1 MKRLFNHRRRPYEDK
16 IDYDEW
22 EEFAQDTEGSEYDS
36 AENDYIEE
44 DAEYGDVMYDAEGVE
59 YDEDN
64 GYIYGETEE
73 YEVEEGCYA
82 EETALADDMEEMYE
96 SAAEFEPED
105 AYFAGNAVVYDKE
118 ISYMEEDAR
127 YEEEDEYY
135 SEEGDEYYS
144 EEEVEGPD
152 DWLYE
157 EEDSRYAVNPGRRRS
172 ARKGGRKIGLMD
184 GVMILTGAAAL
195 VVALI
200 AGVRYA
206 NERVIDNQ
214 VESFVAVGSQLAD
227 IKLPGQAGLLAVAD
241 EEAAKK
247 AAAEALA
254 KQEQEKKEQEEEKN
268 KEYNEQDYKN
278 MVTVVL
284 NMSSIQKDLKIKFV
298 NKNTDKLISNVPFV
312 VTVTDP
318 DGKTSTWTDDDM
330 DGIIYKTKLSP
341 GSYKV
346 AGVELTSKKHQDYY
360 VPTTSKSVEVKE
372 DIEYKKVDVKN
383 EIKTEAEVNVNK
395 EDTKKNETQVEEKL
409 DNTVDWVESTT
420 KPVSFKEID
429 KTVIVN
435 PLTVA
440 YAGSFQRLAQ
450 MTAPGYS
457 ISEASKNLNTG
468 ESFTLKAAVAGVNLT
483 QIVWTSSNPEVV
495 TVVPVEGNAA
505 EAVVT
510 AVGAGS
516 ATVSYTVSGTSVSGG
531 DTITNKGASCTV
543 TVTVLGKGSVVT
555 DKAEITVVKQKI
567 AAVKA
572 TATGFAEGKELIY
585 TAVSNKTEIATATCD
600 TQGNL
605 VITGVSE
612 GEAEITVSV
621 NYKGIAEQNAAATL
635 ATAVVKVKVIDQPV
649 LTFEKTAATAYI
661 NTPLVLKV
669 ALTNAP
675 EDAVIT
681 AQSSDTGVATVEVK
695 GKEITVTGLA
705 VGSTTVT
712 AQYVLNDQEIKA
724 VCTVTVK
731 QDPKLDKVTLL
742 KDINGNLI
750 YVQEDGVYRE
760 AVYADYY
767 TAEKFYVKGNVS
779 YTGWQTIEGKVYYF
793 DAAGKKVTGAQIIQG
808 AQYNFDADG
817 VLYTGSGIRGID
829 VSKWNGNIDWKAVK
843 NSGIEYVIIRC
854 GYRGSSQGMLI
865 EDPKYQSNIKGAT
878 QAGLKVGVYFFTQ
891 AISEAEAIEEASMV
905 LEQVKNYKI
914 SYPIFLDVEA
924 SGGRADGIDKATR
937 TAVCKAFCQTIQ
949 SAGYTAGIYANKTWL
964 ETKMDANAL
973 SAYKIWLA
981 QYAVTPTY
989 SGRYDIWQYQ
999 STGKVSGI
1007 SGNVDM
1013 NWSYLGY

>member
-1 MKRLFNHRRRPYEDK
+1 MKRFFNHRKRPYDDTF
-16 IDYDEW
+16 DYDEW
-22 EEFAQDTEGSEYDS
+22 EELIQDEDAAEYDS
-36 AENDYIEE
+36 DEDVYIEG
-44 DAEYGDVMYDAEGVE
+44 DVEYGDVMYDAEE
-59 YDEDN
+59 YDVDEDC
-64 GYIYGETEE
+64 YGGETAVEDEVGEMYETEE
-73 YEVEEGCYA
+73 ELPGDAAFWAGSGAMFEG
-82 EETALADDMEEMYE
+82 
-96 SAAEFEPED
+96 
-105 AYFAGNAVVYDKE
+105 E
-118 ISYMEEDAR
+118 ISYTDEESECDEEDE
-127 YEEEDEYY
+127 YYSEEEEEYYSEEDEYY
-135 SEEGDEYYS
+135 SEEGT
-144 EEEVEGPD
+144 EEPD
-152 DWLYE
+152 DWMYE
-157 EEDSRYAVNPGRRRS
+157 EEDDKKIPLFGRRNS
-172 ARKGGRKIGLMD
+172 VRKSSRKIGLMD
-184 GVMILTGAAAL
+184 GVMIFTGAAAL
-195 VVALI
+195 VLALI
-200 AGVRYA
+200 AGVRYF
-206 NERVIDNQ
+206 NEKVIDKQ
-214 VESFVAVGSQLAD
+214 VDSFVAVGSQLSD
-227 IKLPGQAGLLAVAD
+227 ITLPGQAGLLAMAD

-254 KQEQEKKEQEEEKN
+254 KEEQEKKEQEEKD
-268 KEYNEQDYKN
+268 KEYDEQDYKN
-278 MVTVVL
+278 LVTVL
-284 NMSSIQKDLKIKFV
+284 LSMSSIQKDLKIKFV
-298 NKNTDKLISNVPFV
+298 NEKTNKLISNVPFV

-346 AGVELTSKKHQDYY
+346 AGVELTGKKYKDYY
-360 VPTTSKSVEVKE
+360 VSTTTKSVKVKE

-409 DNTVDWVESTT
+409 DDTVEWVESTT

-450 MTAPGYS
+450 VTAPAYS
-457 ISEASKNLNTG
+457 ISETSKNLNTG
-468 ESFTLKAAVAGVNLT
+468 ESFTLKAVVAGVNMT
-483 QIVWTSSNPEVV
+483 QIVWTSSDPEIVK
-495 TVVPVEGNAA
+495 VESSGANGI

-516 ATVSYTVSGTSVSGG
+516 ATISYKVSGTTVSGG
-531 DTITNKGASCTV
+531 DAVTDKGASCTV
-543 TVTVLGKGSVVT
+543 TVTALGKGAVTT
-555 DKAEITVVKQKI
+555 DKAQVTVIKQKT
-567 AAVKA
+567 AVVKA
-572 TATGFAEGKELIY
+572 TATGFTEGKELVY
-585 TAVSNKTEIATATCD
+585 TAVSNIAEVATVTCD
-600 TQGNL
+600 AQGNL
-605 VITGVSE
+605 VITGVAE
-612 GEAEITVSV
+612 GEAEITVSA
-621 NYKGIAEQNAAATL
+621 NYKGVTEQNAPATL

-661 NTPLVLKV
+661 NTPLVLKMT
-669 ALTNAP
+669 LTNAP